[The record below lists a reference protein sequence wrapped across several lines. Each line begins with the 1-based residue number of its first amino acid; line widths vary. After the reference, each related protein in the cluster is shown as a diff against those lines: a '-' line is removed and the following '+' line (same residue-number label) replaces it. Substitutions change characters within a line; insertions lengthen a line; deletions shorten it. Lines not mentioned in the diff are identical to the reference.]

1 MKLKKVFEKY
11 TKEYSY
17 DLNKIVGINPFDFD
31 MMYLLDNGKLS
42 QISKNDVKEEY
53 LLSSFIPN
61 KNILSYEL
69 KIQKNLLDKIE
80 IEDYIETKAYEEMSL
95 DEVEEYIFKYKMINL
110 VHDDKYVLFEV
121 IIISKKEIEEY
132 YESIKKNYGYL
143 DFITYSGYIYNVLYK
158 EKILDKRNDLFI
170 YFTSDEIIITLYGE
184 GEFLQ
189 TFIIPDGLQ
198 SIYEELGNNIR
209 IKNFDF
215 DKFLFVLRNKGLDIN
230 NYTEKEEQLFNIL
243 TELFSNTFITIST
256 QLHSITRKFS
266 LTTIDRIFMSG
277 IKGSIPGISD
287 FANMYLG
294 VEAND
299 LKFDIDYNPEN
310 IEIDQI
316 LFLSMLYASSA
327 YKNDNQQ
334 DNFTIYYRPP
344 TFFYRPSGQFI
355 SISIAS
361 LLLSLVYPTYQIID
375 TYLVNI
381 ENQEL
386 ETKLNNLK
394 HINKKLKNN
403 NKHLTKQLKL
413 KKEEKNNL
421 LKYIKDREVIIDDV
435 YKEKKGYVPKAK
447 LISLISKY
455 LYDNKVYLSNLSY
468 GHISFFLQPQKN
480 KKINKNLEDK
490 SSKVILDVYA
500 KDSKNITNFINDII
514 ESEHLIVNTPGYI
527 KTNNFYKAKIMIK
540 VER

>member
-299 LKFDIDYNPEN
+299 LRFDKDYNPDG
-310 IEIDQI
+310 IEIEQMTFI
-316 LFLSMLYASSA
+316 SMLYARFC
-327 YKNDNQQ
+327 YKNDYQNE
-334 DNFTIYYRPP
+334 NFTVYYRSP
-344 TFFYRPSGQFI
+344 TFFYRTSGQFI
-355 SISIAS
+355 SVTIGSFILAVLFPLYQYFYAIILDSSTTNIQKELSI
-361 LLLSLVYPTYQIID
+361 LK
-375 TYLVNI
+375 I
-381 ENQEL
+381 ED
-386 ETKLNNLK
+386 
-394 HINKKLKNN
+394 
-403 NKHLTKQLKL
+403 KQLKQQHKGL
-413 KKEEKNNL
+413 KKL
-421 LKYIKDREVIIDDV
+421 
-435 YKEKKGYVPKAK
+435 YKEKEKDEKKLLSYIDNASKIIDKIYAAKKNYVPKAVFLAK
-447 LISLISKY
+447 LSQYLHRHQVYVKEILYSHLNNKTMNSNVDSFDKY
-455 LYDNKVYLSNLSY
+455 MVLN
-468 GHISFFLQPQKN
+468 
-480 KKINKNLEDK
+480 
-490 SSKVILDVYA
+490 VYA
-500 KDSKNITNFINDII
+500 KSSQNITNFIKDFVIHENIKI
-514 ESEHLIVNTPGYI
+514 NTSGYI
-527 KTNNFYKAKIMIK
+527 HKNGEYMSQIMVKADK
-540 VER
+540 